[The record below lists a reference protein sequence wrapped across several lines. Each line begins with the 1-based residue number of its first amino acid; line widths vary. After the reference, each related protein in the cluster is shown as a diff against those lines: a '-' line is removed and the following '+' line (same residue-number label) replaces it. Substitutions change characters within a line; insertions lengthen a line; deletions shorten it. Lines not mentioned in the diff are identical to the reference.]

1 MIQRLDEEDPSKRVV
16 LYTDGGCEPNPGV
29 GGYGTIL
36 QFENQV
42 IELSGGFQ
50 QTTNNRMEIFAAIAG
65 LEALLTPCEV
75 TLYSDSRYLVD
86 TMSLGWA
93 KRWQSNGW
101 WRAKK
106 ERAVNADL
114 WERLLALCERHRV
127 VFEWV
132 RGHAGNEQNERCDVL
147 AMAALKQ
154 PNLPPDTGYVSR
166 SEETEPIDIAQ
177 EGQPCRVCS
186 TPVVRRVPRSK
197 LKPGQMCFFEYYLE
211 CPNCMATYR
220 VEKAKR
226 FVEEAPTL
234 F

>member
-1 MIQRLDEEDPSKRVV
+1 MTLQLDEEAPCKRVN

-29 GGYGTIL
+29 GGYGAIL
-36 QFENQV
+36 VCENQV
-42 IELSGGFQ
+42 KELSGGFQ
-50 QTTNNRMEIFAAIAG
+50 QTTNNRMELFAAIAG
-65 LEALLTPCEV
+65 LEALLTPSEV

-86 TMSLGWA
+86 TMSQGWA
-93 KRWQSNGW
+93 KRWQANGW
-101 WRAKK
+101 WRTKK

-132 RGHAGNEQNERCDVL
+132 RGHAGHEQNERCDVL

-154 PNLPPDTGYVSR
+154 PNLPPDTGYVPR
-166 SEETEPIDIAQ
+166 SEEPEFIDMTQA
-177 EGQPCRVCS
+177 GQPCRVCS

-197 LKPGQMCFFEYYLE
+197 LKPGQTYFFEYYLE
-211 CPNCMATYR
+211 CPSCKATYM
-220 VEKAKR
+220 VEEAKR
-226 FVEEAPTL
+226 LVEEAPTL